1 MLNKKPIVL
10 NCFSRGGSNIIW
22 NFFISHPHVCH
33 PIEETLQIFHTNW
46 RSPRLK
52 GYKISILARQY
63 LFDQWKLNQRM
74 SINEKAKYYI
84 DKILYEEKLS
94 TYTDKYMQ
102 YKYGDEKYSLEEVKN
117 SRLVLKNNNG
127 LIFCSDIFYEMYPDI
142 TFIGLVR
149 HPIALYESHKRR
161 KTPVSVSIKAFV
173 KYYSKMT
180 KKMIEDQDNIENY
193 HIIKFENLLTDP
205 IESMKKLYSWAHIDY
220 SQLKQVRLKA
230 KKYMHEDGE
239 AKTSYEAGCH
249 YWLSEEEL
257 KSFLDPNVNKN
268 QENLIP
274 EKEIKIISHY
284 LKDIMGIFDYH

>member
-1 MLNKKPIVL
+1 MIKFFLKKNLVL
-10 NCFSRGGSNIIW
+10 
-22 NFFISHPHVCH
+22 
-33 PIEETLQIFHTNW
+33 
-46 RSPRLK
+46 
-52 GYKISILARQY
+52 Y
-63 LFDQWKLNQRM
+63 
-74 SINEKAKYYI
+74 
-84 DKILYEEKLS
+84 
-94 TYTDKYMQ
+94 DKYMK
-102 YKYGDEKYSLEEVKN
+102 YKYEDEKYSLEEVKN

-161 KTPVSVSIKAFV
+161 KTPVSVSIKAFA

-205 IESMKKLYSWAHIDY
+205 IESMKKLYSWAHIDS

-239 AKTSYEAGCH
+239 AKHHMNLDATTGF
-249 YWLSEEEL
+249 LKKEL
-257 KSFLDPNVNKN
+257 KPF
-268 QENLIP
+268 
-274 EKEIKIISHY
+274 
-284 LKDIMGIFDYH
+284 